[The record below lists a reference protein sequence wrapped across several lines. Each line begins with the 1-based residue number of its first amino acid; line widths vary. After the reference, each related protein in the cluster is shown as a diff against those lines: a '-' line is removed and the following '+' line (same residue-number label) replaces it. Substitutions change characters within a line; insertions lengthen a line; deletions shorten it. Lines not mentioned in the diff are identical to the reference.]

1 MNDQKNLLA
10 AFVISAAVLFG
21 FQYFTTKQKPSLP
34 QPTEQITPTP
44 HIAPPTADKIKPR
57 QEVLGENARIAIKTE
72 KLSGS
77 INLKGGRLDDVIL
90 NEYKVDTTKNARSIV
105 LFSPENTETAYF
117 ADFGWTCADQALK
130 MPTNDT
136 LWSTKDAQL
145 DTQHPVT
152 LTWNNN
158 QGIEF
163 KREVSIDNNYLITVK
178 DTINNLTTTPVTL
191 YPFSLIARSGAMK
204 DGIFLMHEGPIGV
217 FDNKVEIVDYS
228 KLEKEHKYEYAST
241 GGWMGFTDKY
251 WLAALIPGQQD
262 KVKGRFTFAHTNGV
276 GRFQAD
282 YLGDGQ
288 TCAPKSNVSYK
299 SHIFTGAKVVTLL
312 DDYEAKMGVPKFDKA
327 VDFGWF
333 YFLTKPTFYLLH
345 YINTL
350 VKNFGI
356 SILILTVI
364 FKLALFPLANK
375 SYMSMNRMKKL
386 QPKVRALQDKYGE
399 DKVRM
404 NQELMELYKRE
415 KVNPVSGCLP
425 VLVQA
430 PILFALYK
438 VFYISI
444 EMRHAPFF
452 GMIAD
457 LSAPDP
463 TTVFNLFGLLPFT
476 PPSFL
481 MIGILPLILGA
492 TMFIQQKMSPAPADP
507 TQEKVMMMMPIMFT
521 FMLAQFPAGLVI
533 YWIWSNLL
541 SMVQQWIMMRR
552 TA

>member
-1 MNDQKNLLA
+1 MNEQKNLLA

-21 FQYFTTKQKPSLP
+21 FQYFAAKQKPTLP
-34 QPTEQITPTP
+34 QPTEQAVPTP
-44 HIAPPTADKIKPR
+44 AIAPPTVETTKTRSAALA
-57 QEVLGENARIAIKTE
+57 ESTRIAIKTD

-77 INLKGGRLDDVIL
+77 INLKGGRLDDVVL
-90 NEYKVDTTKNARSIV
+90 NQYKVDTAKDSHSIV
-105 LFSPENTETAYF
+105 LFSPEHTETAYF
-117 ADFGWTCADQALK
+117 ADFGWTSSDAALK
-130 MPTNDT
+130 MPGQDT
-136 LWSTKDAQL
+136 VWSTQDTQL
-145 DTQHPVT
+145 DKDHPVT
-152 LTWNNN
+152 LTWKND

-163 KREVSIDNNYLITVK
+163 KREISVDANYLITIK
-178 DTINNLTTTPVTL
+178 DTIANQSSTPVTL

-217 FDNKVEIVDYS
+217 FDNKVETVDYS
-228 KLEKEHKYEYAST
+228 KVEKDRKFEYAST

-251 WLAALIPGQQD
+251 WLAALIPGQKD
-262 KVKGRFTFAHTNGV
+262 KVKGRFTFANTNGV

-288 TCAPKSNVSYK
+288 TCAPKGTVSYE

-312 DDYEAKMGVPKFDKA
+312 DGYEKTMGVPKFDKA

-333 YFLTKPTFYLLH
+333 YFLTKPTFYLLNM
-345 YINTL
+345 INEM

-375 SYMSMNRMKKL
+375 SYVSMNRMKKL

-444 EMRHAPFF
+444 EMRHAPFI
-452 GMIAD
+452 GWIHDM
-457 LSAPDP
+457 SAPDP
-463 TTVFNLFGLLPFT
+463 TTFFNLFGLLPFT

-481 MIGILPLILGA
+481 MIGILPLILGG

-507 TQEKVMMMMPIMFT
+507 TQEKVMLMMPIMFT

-541 SMVQQWIMMRR
+541 SMLQQWFMMKR